1 MVEFTGKVRLRVV
14 GIIGLVALFSSCAP
28 SSPEAPNSQTVA
40 DAEPPS
46 DVSSPTRLS
55 PEALAF
61 EAKFNDLTARSRTAA
76 ETVGDA
82 RALRD
87 EWVAME
93 ALSSEVGDAEQ
104 ITTAAGKLAEIDFS
118 VGDLDSALAHTE
130 RSITAAKTIIATRPQ
145 DVAATYISM
154 TAMRGVILSQLG
166 QADEAITSQ
175 REALADL
182 DTILKKDRFTFRPG
196 TSEAY
201 KQHALEDVFM
211 AKSNLEFGLSQ
222 ALMRNGD
229 FETAIVL
236 QRQSLATRTAG
247 LPAEHPGIVG
257 SQYGL
262 AQTLMKAGDMD
273 AALQEARGAVERAD
287 LYMSDSSTMYPKAL
301 EMLGIVLSRSGRT
314 SEAVRVLDRA
324 LRLKGETEGRDN
336 LYFAYGLHNLGGIK
350 RNLGD
355 YGPALNLLE
364 EAEVGFTT
372 HQGENSPMAAT
383 ARAYRGSVRYALG
396 DMSGARADLE
406 NARTRLSRDDDTM
419 RLTSTLLAD
428 LAGTVPDTPQPED
441 DSVVSAHARAVRA
454 RLDGRADAPI
464 LLDRLMRSQTLLDAG
479 RLDFPHRLAAEEAL
493 RSAQAAGDDLA
504 LLEAASLLLN
514 TEASV
519 AATRAQMR
527 KLDGVDAE
535 VVLQMQ
541 SLQRQMRRL
550 DSSRLAAIA
559 AGKPSQDMSEALQDV
574 EVQLASLRTKHG
586 LDDERTTVAG
596 FSSFQSVR
604 DGLKDDEAVVAMI
617 PALSRH
623 FTLVIDR
630 AGEAL
635 FEHDQPRAEIAE
647 AVTAARAAIL
657 SEDGASRDAA
667 LRRAGQALLP
677 DTVLARLEG
686 RSRLRIVSSG
696 APSTVPL
703 AALKLA
709 DDGWVGDRFALRHQ
723 ASLAGST
730 PTSTNIPRGAM
741 TRFIGVAP
749 PEGLD
754 ADGDAGRILAYRDN
768 VQLGLPNAKTELETI
783 ASRFKRAD
791 VLSGGRAV
799 EARLKGGALSSADVL
814 AFATHGLRA
823 GERGDGTQAAL
834 LVEAGLNED
843 GYLETDEIAALNL
856 SARLVILS
864 ACDTAAPGDGSGNG
878 YSGLAAGFLEAG
890 AQGLLVSHWPVRD
903 DAAAAITT
911 RLVELSQD
919 HDMDVA
925 LQTAMAEVR
934 AGNLPGAGN
943 PAIWAPFVLY
953 TP

>member
-1 MVEFTGKVRLRVV
+1 MVEFVRKKYLRSV
-14 GIIGLVALFSSCAP
+14 GTIGVIALLSSCSP
-28 SSPEAPNSQTVA
+28 SASEHSSSSLPIAEAPLS
-40 DAEPPS
+40 AEE
-46 DVSSPTRLS
+46 L
-55 PEALAF
+55 LF
-61 EAKFNDLTARSRTAA
+61 ETEFNQLIARSRNAA
-76 ETVGDA
+76 ETTGDSRQFRDDWLVMID
-82 RALRD
+82 RA
-87 EWVAME
+87 EAIEHSEGVA
-93 ALSSEVGDAEQ
+93 S
-104 ITTAAGKLAEIDFS
+104 AAAKLAEIDFAI
-118 VGDLDSALAHTE
+118 GDLESALIHAE
-130 RSITAAKTIIATRPQ
+130 RAVNAAKETLADRPQ

-154 TAMRGVILSQLG
+154 VATRGVILSQLG
-166 QADEAITSQ
+166 RADEAIASQ
-175 REALADL
+175 RDALAEL
-182 DTILKKDRFTFRPG
+182 DRLLPEGGFPFPDGMTDAQRE
-196 TSEAY
+196 SE
-201 KQHALEDVFM
+201 LEDIFM

-229 FETAIVL
+229 FETAVAL
-236 QRQSLATRTAG
+236 QRQSLASRKTG
-247 LPAEHPGIVG
+247 LQPDHPAIVQG
-257 SQYGL
+257 QYGL

-287 LYMSDSSTMYPKAL
+287 LYLSDSNTTYPKAL
-301 EMLGIVLSRSGRT
+301 EMLGIVLSQSGRT

-355 YGPALNLLE
+355 YGPALSLLE
-364 EAEVGFTT
+364 EAETGFIT

-383 ARAYRGSVRYALG
+383 ARAYHGSVRYALG
-396 DMSGARADLE
+396 DLDGARADLE
-406 NARTRLSRDDDTM
+406 YARARLSRDDDTM
-419 RLTSTLLAD
+419 RLTGTLLAD
-428 LAGTVPDTPQPED
+428 LDGAVPDTPQPED

-454 RLDGRADAPI
+454 RLDGRADATT

-493 RSAQAAGDDLA
+493 RSAQAAGVDLA
-504 LLEAASLLLN
+504 MLEAASLLLN

-519 AATRAQMR
+519 AAARAQMR
-527 KLDGVDAE
+527 RLDGVDAE
-535 VVLQMQ
+535 VLLRMQ
-541 SLQRQMRRL
+541 SLQRQIRRL

-559 AGKPSQDMSEALQDV
+559 AGNPSQEISDALQAV
-574 EVQLASLRTKHG
+574 EAELASLRAAHG
-586 LDDERTTVAG
+586 LGDDPTAIA
-596 FSSFQSVR
+596 SFGSVQSIR
-604 DGLKDDEAVVAMI
+604 DGLNEDEAVVAMI

-623 FTLVIDR
+623 FTLVIDQ
-630 AGEAL
+630 AGETL
-635 FEHDQPRAEIAE
+635 FEHDQSRADIAA
-647 AVTAARAAIL
+647 AVLAARAAIL
-657 SEDGASRDAA
+657 SEDGAVRDIA

-677 DTVLARLEG
+677 DDVLARLEG

-709 DDGWVGDRFALRHQ
+709 DGGWVGDRFALRHQ

-730 PTSTNIPRGAM
+730 TASTNSPRGAM
-741 TRFIGVAP
+741 TRFIGIAP

-754 ADGDAGRILAYRDN
+754 ANGGAGLILAYRDN
-768 VQLGLPNAKTELETI
+768 VQLALPNAKTELETI
-783 ASRFKRAD
+783 ASRFQRAE
-791 VLSGGRAV
+791 VLSGDRAA
-799 EARLKGGALSSADVL
+799 EARIKGGALSGADVL

-834 LVEAGLNED
+834 LVEAGASDD

-919 HDMDVA
+919 RDMDVA
-925 LQTAMAEVR
+925 LQTAMAEMR
-934 AGNLPGAGN
+934 AGDLPGADN